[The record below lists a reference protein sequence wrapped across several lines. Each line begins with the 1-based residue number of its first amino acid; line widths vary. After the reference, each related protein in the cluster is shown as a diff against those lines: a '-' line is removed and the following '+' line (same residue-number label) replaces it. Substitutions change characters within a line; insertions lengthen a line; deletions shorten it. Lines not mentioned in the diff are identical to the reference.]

1 MPLISVV
8 IPAYNQAR
16 TLPAV
21 IESVLA
27 QTIRHSAGSRSVEI
41 IVVDDG
47 STDKTQAVLIP
58 YRKQIHV
65 HYQRRR
71 GLAQAR
77 EVGSKIA
84 RSTNVIIV
92 NADAVLALDTLNLMT
107 QVTTL

>member
-1 MPLISVV
+1 MLLLSVV

-27 QTIRHSAGSRSVEI
+27 QTIFQNAGPRSIEI

-47 STDKTQAVLIP
+47 STDKTQAALIP

-65 HYQRRR
+65 HYQKRR

-84 RSTNVIIV
+84 RSPNVIIV
-92 NADAVLALDTLNLMT
+92 NADAVLAANTLDLMT